1 MPELTQDEARQ
12 LAQEFFE
19 VSKNVGDFRFDHF
32 DRLTPQQNIA
42 LQNLQHQLSTQSNQ
56 LTALA
61 ISIGLDD
68 LEPTLDRIQEVT
80 DDVNQAVTTLNDI
93 RRVISI
99 ATTFVSLGAAIASG
113 SPNTIA
119 SAIQDTVQSLQG

>member
-1 MPELTQDEARQ
+1 MPALTQDQARQ

-19 VSKNVGDFRFDHF
+19 ISKGVGDFRFDHF
-32 DRLTPQQNIA
+32 DSLIPEQNNA
-42 LQNLQHQLSTQSNQ
+42 LQNLQHQLSSQSNQ
-56 LTALA
+56 FTALA

-68 LEPTLDRIQEVT
+68 LQPTLDRINQVT
-80 DDVNQAVTTLNDI
+80 DDVNQAVTRLDDI

-113 SPNTIA
+113 SPTTIA
-119 SAIQDTVQSLQG
+119 SAIQDTFQNLEG

>member
-1 MPELTQDEARQ
+1 MPALTQDEARQ

-113 SPNTIA
+113 SPTTIA

>member
-32 DRLTPQQNIA
+32 DRLTPQQNVA

-80 DDVNQAVTTLNDI
+80 DGVNQAVTTLNDI
-93 RRVISI
+93 RKVISI

-113 SPNTIA
+113 SPSTIA